1 MRRSSSPLYQDL
13 CYGDSD
19 LSDLVKALRR
29 RLEYFR
35 VVPQDIQIEDGSVVV
50 TMRCG
55 SKGVVD
61 PEVLNK
67 IASRLWQNSKEA
79 K

>member
-1 MRRSSSPLYQDL
+1 MRRSSSPLHQDL
-13 CYGDSD
+13 CYDHSD
-19 LSDLVKALRR
+19 LSDLVKALRG
-29 RLEYFR
+29 RLDSFG
-35 VVPQDIQIEDGSVVV
+35 VVPQNIEMEDGSIIV

-55 SKGVVD
+55 SKGVMD